1 VIRINESWAIK
12 TDDNCTMLMRVK
24 IITGDRAVRIVKP
37 ENIGKEREQVVGYY
51 ANIVQALEAFLEKA
65 SRSEVDEANGTIADL
80 KAAWDRHMQ
89 EIRDVR

>member
-12 TDDNCTMLMRVK
+12 TEENCTMLMRARIV
-24 IITGDRAVRIVKP
+24 TGDRAGQVVKP
-37 ENIGKEREQVVGYY
+37 ENIGKAREQVVGYY

-80 KAAWDRHMQ
+80 KAAWDLHMQ